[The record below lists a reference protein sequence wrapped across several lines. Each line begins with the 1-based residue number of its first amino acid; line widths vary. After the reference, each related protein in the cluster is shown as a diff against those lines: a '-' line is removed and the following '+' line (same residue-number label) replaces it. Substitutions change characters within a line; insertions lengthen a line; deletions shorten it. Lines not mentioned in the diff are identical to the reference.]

1 MAGSVSKRN
10 QYRIFRIFE
19 KGYYNSDKEYDAV
32 FELIGINCFMPSD
45 RKFIEETFKRLYKYY
60 PNTFEECLAKCKEG
74 NKNVCD

>member
-32 FELIGINCFMPSD
+32 FELIGINSFMSSD

-60 PNTFEECLAKCKEG
+60 ER
-74 NKNVCD
+74 